1 MCLNQIHSLNYV
13 MVKVRWADWC
23 GWLWV
28 RKWWGHWEDLGA
40 FNHKLPGFE
49 TFRRHLSRVWS
60 LRSQQLAAATPI
72 KDLLL
77 HNCSISK
84 LSSERYPQGQSNA
97 MTIASSSNHGS

>member
-1 MCLNQIHSLNYV
+1 MWLAVGEKVVGSLGGSGSLEPQIACV
-13 MVKVRWADWC
+13 Q
-23 GWLWV
+23 
-28 RKWWGHWEDLGA
+28 
-40 FNHKLPGFE
+40 
-49 TFRRHLSRVWS
+49 
-60 LRSQQLAAATPI
+60 SQQLAAATPI

>member
-49 TFRRHLSRVWS
+49 TFRDTFLG
-60 LRSQQLAAATPI
+60 
-72 KDLLL
+72 
-77 HNCSISK
+77 CG
-84 LSSERYPQGQSNA
+84 LSSHNSWLQQPYKRLATAQLFHFQVVFRKIPTRSV
-97 MTIASSSNHGS
+97 